1 MAGTLFDSII
11 FGPLTSRRL
20 GASLGINLL
29 PTTIKFCSF
38 NCIYCECGWTETN
51 HIDKAQLYTAKE
63 IRTAL
68 EERLLYLKEQHVNL
82 NSLTFAG
89 NGEPTM
95 HPQFVEIIDDT
106 IRLRDLYAPNSKI
119 SVLSNSTML
128 AKENMIEALTKVNNI
143 MKLDAG
149 SEQMFQLINKPKN
162 RITLRE
168 IVEQLIKFDGKLIIQ
183 SMFVR
188 GEMEGVAID
197 NTLDSEIEAWLQ
209 HIEAIQPKEVMV
221 YSLDRRPP
229 LARLEKIME
238 PQLELIAERVRQLN
252 IKASVY

>member
-11 FGPLTSRRL
+11 FGPLSSRRL
-20 GASLGINLL
+20 GTSLGINLL

-51 HIDKAQLYTAKE
+51 SIEKAQLYTAKE
-63 IRTAL
+63 ISTSL
-68 EERLLYLKEQHVNL
+68 EERLIYLKEQNI
-82 NSLTFAG
+82 SLDSMTFAG

-95 HPQFVEIIDDT
+95 HPQFVEIIEDT
-106 IRLRDLYAPNSKI
+106 IRLRDLFAPNSKI

-128 AKENMIEALTKVNNI
+128 GKPHVIEALVKVNNI

-149 SEQMFQLINKPKN
+149 SEHMFQLINKPKN
-162 RITLRE
+162 RITLGE
-168 IVEQLIKFDGKLIIQ
+168 IVEQLKKFQGQLIIQ

-188 GEMEGVAID
+188 GEMEGVSID
-197 NTLDSEIEAWLQ
+197 NTIDSEVEAWLK
-209 HIEAIQPKEVMV
+209 HLVAIQPKEVMI

-229 LARLEKIME
+229 LALLEKIME
-238 PQLELIAERVRQLN
+238 PQLEVIAERVRQLN

>member
-11 FGPLTSRRL
+11 FGPLSSRRL
-20 GASLGINLL
+20 GTSLGINLL

-51 HIDKAQLYTAKE
+51 SIEKAQLYTAKE
-63 IRTAL
+63 ISTSL
-68 EERLLYLKEQHVNL
+68 EERLIYLKEQNITL
-82 NSLTFAG
+82 DSLTFAG

-95 HPQFVEIIDDT
+95 HPQFVEIIEDT
-106 IRLRDLYAPNSKI
+106 IRLRDLFALNSKI

-128 AKENMIEALTKVNNI
+128 AKPHVIEALVKVNNI

-149 SEQMFQLINKPKN
+149 SEQMFKLINKPKN
-162 RITLRE
+162 RITLDE
-168 IVEQLIKFDGKLIIQ
+168 IVEQLKKFQGQLNIQ

-197 NTLDSEIEAWLQ
+197 NTIDSEIEAWLK
-209 HIEAIQPKEVMV
+209 HLVAIQPKEVMI

-229 LARLEKIME
+229 LALLEKIME
-238 PQLELIAERVRQLN
+238 PQLEGIAERVRQLN

>member
-11 FGPLTSRRL
+11 FGPLSSRRL
-20 GASLGINLL
+20 GTSLGINLL

-51 HIDKAQLYTAKE
+51 SIEKAQLYTAKE
-63 IRTAL
+63 ISTSL
-68 EERLLYLKEQHVNL
+68 EERLIYLKEQNITL
-82 NSLTFAG
+82 DSLTFAG

-95 HPQFVEIIDDT
+95 HPQFVEIIEDT
-106 IRLRDLYAPNSKI
+106 IRLRDLFALNSKI

-128 AKENMIEALTKVNNI
+128 AKPHVIEALVKVNNI

-149 SEQMFQLINKPKN
+149 SEQMFKLINKPKN
-162 RITLRE
+162 RITLDE
-168 IVEQLIKFDGKLIIQ
+168 IVEQLKKFQGQLIIQ

-197 NTLDSEIEAWLQ
+197 NTIDSEIEAWLK
-209 HIEAIQPKEVMV
+209 HLVAIQPKEVMI

-229 LARLEKIME
+229 LALLEKIME
-238 PQLELIAERVRQLN
+238 PQLEGIAERVRQLN